1 MVGAG
6 IGARGLE
13 REFFGAQPR
22 EGFEQLMITQRGCAM
37 ALPSTKTVNPATA
50 PAPPLTIP
58 GFLFLGRNIG
68 IKDDSLDFGV
78 VHATR
83 PCAAAAVFTRNN
95 FPGAP
100 VIVGREHLV
109 DGRLQ
114 SVAVNSKNANV
125 ATGEGGIEDAR
136 RVCRALGS
144 ALGID
149 PSLILPSSTGVIGV
163 PLPVGQLEAACA
175 EVAPLLESTPE
186 AIERFARAIMTTDT
200 RPKWISLPVGPATLT
215 GIAKGSGMIEP
226 NMATM
231 LAFFF
236 TDAELTPEQ
245 LRAMLTHA
253 VARSFNR
260 ISVDSDTSTSDTV
273 LVMANGLAGAVHPET
288 FASALEEACGYL
300 AREIVRDG
308 EGATKLI
315 ELTVCEAASPQA
327 ALGIARAVIN
337 SPLVKTAIHGADPNW
352 GRFVM
357 AVGKAFD
364 YPVPLENLSIEFGPP
379 RSQQGPPQD
388 APLSISAHRQEAS
401 VLARIGEYLK
411 NEEVT
416 VRIRLGMGRHSE
428 TVWGCDLSAEY
439 VRINAEYTT

>member
-1 MVGAG
+1 
-6 IGARGLE
+6 
-13 REFFGAQPR
+13 
-22 EGFEQLMITQRGCAM
+22 M
-37 ALPSTKTVNPATA
+37 APPPPKTANPAAA
-50 PAPPLTIP
+50 PAPPLTVP

-78 VHATR
+78 VHASR

-100 VIVGREHLV
+100 LIVGREHLA

-114 SVAVNSKNANV
+114 TVAVNSKNANV

-163 PLPVGQLEAACA
+163 PLPIGQLEAACA
-175 EVAPLLESTPE
+175 ETPPLLESTPE

-215 GIAKGSGMIEP
+215 GVAKGAGMIEP

-231 LAFFF
+231 LAYFF
-236 TDAELTPEQ
+236 TDAELPQ
-245 LRAMLTHA
+245 KRLRAMLTRA

-273 LVMANGLAGAVHPET
+273 LVMANGLAGAVDPEA
-288 FASALEEACGYL
+288 FESALEEACGHL

-315 ELTVCEAASPQA
+315 ELTVCEAATPQA
-327 ALGIARAVIN
+327 ALAIARAVIN
-337 SPLVKTAIHGADPNW
+337 SPLIKTAIHGADPNW

-364 YPVPLENLSIEFGPP
+364 YPVPLENLSIEFGYDDSA
-379 RSQQGPPQD
+379 RSRE
-388 APLSISAHRQEAS
+388 APLTEPPLRIAAHRREES

-411 NEEVT
+411 SDEVA